1 MTDVPDASGPMP
13 RRSPRIS
20 DGGAPVSGAVAIVL
34 ALVAVVAGFLILSSI
49 SDGGDNALDFPAG
62 EDGSGNAGDQATT
75 TLDPSATTAVPTLAP
90 TTTTPAIVVEGASV
104 LVANMN
110 GVGGSAGAMM
120 RALQTGPGFT
130 VVDAVNASPSLSEQD
145 ASIIYYDAAQ
155 TGAQAVAESLA
166 EVLGGVETVAPLTGT
181 PPTEDGDLRGAGV
194 LLMLGNDKAGK
205 TLAELNPALVE
216 SSTQVTNPP
225 IGTTST
231 TVAGG

>member
-1 MTDVPDASGPMP
+1 MTDAPDGSGQM
-13 RRSPRIS
+13 RRSPRVS

-34 ALVAVVAGFLILSSI
+34 ALVAVVAGFLILNSI
-49 SDGGDNALDFPAG
+49 SEGGDNALDFPAG

-75 TLDPSATTAVPTLAP
+75 TLDPSATTAVATLAP
-90 TTTTPAIVVEGASV
+90 STTAPALVVDGASV
-104 LVANMN
+104 LVANVN

-130 VVDAVNASPSLSEQD
+130 VVDAVNGSPSLSDQD
-145 ASIIYYDAAQ
+145 TSIVYYDAAQ

-166 EVLGGVETVAPLTGT
+166 EVLGGVETVAPLPAT
-181 PPTEDGDLRGAGV
+181 PPTEDGDMRGAGV

-205 TLAELNPALVE
+205 TLAELNPAAAE